1 MGFYNNT
8 LLKVITWC
16 VCVATTKFT
25 NHFVAKLSEAP
36 FILFLLTDFTEEVII
51 QVS

>member
-1 MGFYNNT
+1 MGVYNNT
-8 LLKVITWC
+8 LFKMITWC
-16 VCVATTKFT
+16 VCVATTIFA
-25 NHFVAKLSEAP
+25 NHFVTKLSEAP